1 MPDDKLLGE
10 KVQCY
15 ISDDSDDE
23 GDGTG
28 FVRMTNTAT
37 AQHNPEMPQTG
48 PKGVLADY
56 KEFQKT
62 GEMRGPLP
70 KDASHN
76 PSDDSDFN
84 FSDEEEIFSSY
95 RDTRFAQF
103 NEECQRNETML
114 ESQRDSARRFEYK
127 KLIWSEN
134 VAELDRKN
142 YVKHVEASGHV
153 ITLLYDAFDEHS
165 IVTNKAINQLAKE
178 LPHVKFCRAEHKVIL
193 DSCSDLLANE
203 GLPCVIGNFNGN
215 QIGAIVWPEIAY
227 ELGENFLPEQLL
239 SLLRE
244 RTFI

>member
-1 MPDDKLLGE
+1 
-10 KVQCY
+10 
-15 ISDDSDDE
+15 
-23 GDGTG
+23 
-28 FVRMTNTAT
+28 
-37 AQHNPEMPQTG
+37 
-48 PKGVLADY
+48 
-56 KEFQKT
+56 
-62 GEMRGPLP
+62 MRGPLP

-142 YVKHVEASGHV
+142 YVKHVEASGHGKFGVINWTRGVNRKVLLV

-193 DSCSDLLANE
+193 DSCSDLLSSFQNHPFPYYNCPF
-203 GLPCVIGNFNGN
+203 GLPFDSFWTLLGLLLDSFWTLFGLLYDSIK
-215 QIGAIVWPEIAY
+215 IVDFRII
-227 ELGENFLPEQLL
+227 F
-239 SLLRE
+239 
-244 RTFI
+244 